1 MKHIQSIILSFVS
14 LLCAAQ
20 GVRADDII
28 ITTTDELNAIATAV
42 NSGTDYSGT
51 TIKLAN
57 DLDYTDKTYTPI
69 GSVSAYGYPF
79 KGVFDGQGHTISG
92 VSLSGGNRK
101 ALFNHVRGTGTIKNL
116 TLSNSTISSDDAI
129 CAGIVA
135 LLDEGGSVENC
146 HVTSDVTVGPGK
158 TAQGG
163 IVGKCTSGNITAC
176 TSAATLRNG
185 TNTSST
191 IKNGVGGIIGFAG
204 EANPSSVITANISK
218 CLYYGTSIDMS
229 GYSGAVIGLMS
240 TSSSNSNVNLV
251 SNFYIVPEEST
262 THGVGRKDFLFGGNE
277 NNKQN
282 KDDYDEGSLP
292 ESISVVHTNGA
303 VRVHRVSDLADIADM
318 GTVVDSYSNGITAYS
333 DEPSN
338 AARPCSGVR
347 FGDTYYSHI
356 LSLDDNATGTTNSA
370 LLAALN
376 GKMFDVKLRDRTF
389 YRDGD
394 WNTFCLPF
402 SLSNLHG
409 TIFNSEVYAG
419 ADIKE
424 LDNTHFYYIEKSGHE
439 LAYRTGCQDGK
450 LYLFFRDVGSGDI
463 QAGKPYI
470 VKWSNTHGEGAYNP
484 AWDHVDPVF
493 RNVTINNTKHDV
505 TSRDE
510 TVTYTPV
517 YDIFSRDY
525 KDLTVLIL
533 GAASTLYYPGGTG
546 TVNVKPCRAYFQ
558 LNGVQMKDGSTDT
571 GEDDDVYIE
580 GGADVKAFV
589 VDIEG
594 DATCVETLKNNQ
606 IQDISKSGGCYT
618 LDGRHIDGNRL
629 KLNGSGLKSG
639 IYIVNGKK
647 LLVK

>member
-42 NSGTDYSGT
+42 NSGKNYSGT

-69 GSVSAYGYPF
+69 GSVSAYGNPF

-116 TLSNSTISSDDAI
+116 TLSNSTISSTDAV
-129 CAGIVA
+129 CGGIVA
-135 LLDEGGSVENC
+135 YLDEGGSVENC
-146 HVTSDVTVGPGK
+146 HVTSTVTVGPGK
-158 TAQGG
+158 IAQGG

-185 TNTSST
+185 ENPSAE
-191 IKNGVGGIIGFAG
+191 IKNPVGGIIGSAG
-204 EANPSSVITANISK
+204 EASPSSTITANISK

-229 GYSGAVIGLMS
+229 GYSGAIVGLIS
-240 TSSSNSNVNLV
+240 ASSSKSEVNIR
-251 SNFYIVPEEST
+251 SNFYIVPNEST
-262 THGVGRKDFLFGGNE
+262 THGVGRKDYLFGGTVQ
-277 NNKQN
+277 KY
-282 KDDYDEGSLP
+282 KDNYDEGTLP

-303 VRVHRVSDLADIADM
+303 VRVHRVSALADITDM
-318 GTVVDSYSNGITAYS
+318 GSVVDSYSNGITAYS
-333 DEPSN
+333 DDPEN

-356 LSLDDNATGTTNSA
+356 LSLDDNATGTTNSDLVA
-370 LLAALN
+370 DFN
-376 GKMFDVKLRDRTF
+376 DKMFDVKLRGRTF

-402 SLSNLHG
+402 PLSNLNFHG
-409 TIFNSEVYAG
+409 TIFNSEVYTG
-419 ADIKE
+419 VKIRYFDI
-424 LDNTHFYYIEKSGHE
+424 TRYYYIEKNGME
-439 LAYRTGCQDGK
+439 TMYRTGCQDGK
-450 LYLFFRDVGSGDI
+450 LYLFFRDLGSGDM
-463 QAGKPYI
+463 QAGTPYI
-470 VKWSNTHGEGAYNP
+470 VMWPKVKDYNP
-484 AWDHVDPVF
+484 EDPSYDHVSPVF
-493 RNVTINNTKHDV
+493 RNVTINTTLNPV
-505 TSRDE
+505 TSNDG
-510 TVTYTPV
+510 TVTYTPT
-517 YDIFSRDY
+517 YNIFSRIYEDRS
-525 KDLTVLIL
+525 VLFL
-533 GAASTLYYPGGTG
+533 GAANTLYYPSGAGTAK
-546 TVNVKPCRAYFQ
+546 VKPFRAYFQ
-558 LNGVQMKDGSTDT
+558 LNGVQMVDNSSDM
-571 GEDDDVYIE
+571 DDDEEFVPS
-580 GGADVKAFV
+580 GGGEVKAFV
-589 VDIEG
+589 LDIEG
-594 DATCVETLKNNQ
+594 DATGVETLKNNQ

>member
-1 MKHIQSIILSFVS
+1 MKHIHCLILF
-14 LLCAAQ
+14 LAQLCVAQ

-42 NSGTDYSGT
+42 NSGTNYSGI

-69 GSVSAYGYPF
+69 GSESAYACPF

-116 TLSNSTISSDDAI
+116 TLSNSTISSDNSI

-135 LLDEGGSVENC
+135 YLDEGGSVENC
-146 HVTSDVTVGPGK
+146 HVTSTVTIGPGGN
-158 TAQGG
+158 AQGG
-163 IVGKCTSGNITAC
+163 VVGKCTSGNITAC

-185 TNTSST
+185 ENPSAE
-191 IKNGVGGIIGFAG
+191 IKNPVGGIIGSAG
-204 EANPSSVITANISK
+204 ETSPSSEITSNISK

-229 GYSGAVIGLMS
+229 GYSGAIIGLMS

-251 SNFYIVPEEST
+251 SNFYIVPNEST
-262 THGVGRKDFLFGGNE
+262 THGVGRKDFLFGGTVQ
-277 NNKQN
+277 KY
-282 KDDYDEGSLP
+282 KDNYDEGTLP

-303 VRVHRVSDLADIADM
+303 VRVHRVSALADITDM
-318 GTVVDSYSNGITAYS
+318 GSVVDSYSNGITAYS

-370 LLAALN
+370 LLEDFN
-376 GKMFDVKLRDRTF
+376 GKMFDVKLRGRTF

-402 SLSNLHG
+402 PLANYHG

-419 ADIKE
+419 VDIKE
-424 LDNTHFYYIEKSGHE
+424 LDNTHFYYIKESEHE

-450 LYLFFRDVGSGDI
+450 LYLFFRGVGSGDI
-463 QAGKPYI
+463 LAGKPYI

-484 AWDHVDPVF
+484 VWDHVDPVF
-493 RNVTINNTKHDV
+493 RNVTINSDTTHV
-505 TSRDE
+505 TSKDG
-510 TVTYTPV
+510 TVTYKPV

-525 KDLTVLIL
+525 KDLSVLIL
-533 GAASTLYYPGGTG
+533 GAASTLYYPSGAGP
-546 TVNVKPCRAYFQ
+546 VNVKPCRAYFQ
-558 LNGVQMKDGSTDT
+558 LNGVQMKDGSEDT

-589 VDIEG
+589 IDLEDDEATKVTTPLAPWRG
-594 DATCVETLKNNQ
+594 D
-606 IQDISKSGGCYT
+606 GGEAWYT
-618 LDGRHIDGNRL
+618 LDGRRISLQPSAISHQL
-629 KLNGSGLKSG
+629 PKGL
-639 IYIVNGKK
+639 YIVNGRKV
-647 LLVK
+647 LVK